1 MHPPNRVPVDL
12 AWLVVLRIAA
22 GLGALFVPPLFW
34 RWPHLFDGFLSSG
47 IQIPYPLLHWI
58 VPLPGFGMRLLLILC
73 MIAGLAVILGFC
85 YRVAALALFAI
96 LSYHFLLDSSYYQ
109 STTYL
114 LVLLT
119 GLLAFSPAHHLL
131 AFDSQR
137 IPPASAVAAADSF
150 WRYFAFSWQ
159 RSTSLPE
166 SPSSTL
172 TGSRDTLCP

>member
-109 STTYL
+109 RFPL
-114 LVLLT
+114 
-119 GLLAFSPAHHLL
+119 
-131 AFDSQR
+131 R
-137 IPPASAVAAADSF
+137 ITCWRSIPSGFLRPSAVAAADSF
-150 WRYFAFSWQ
+150 WRCFASSWQ

-166 SPSSTL
+166 SPSSTQ
-172 TGSRDTLCP
+172 TGSQDTLCP